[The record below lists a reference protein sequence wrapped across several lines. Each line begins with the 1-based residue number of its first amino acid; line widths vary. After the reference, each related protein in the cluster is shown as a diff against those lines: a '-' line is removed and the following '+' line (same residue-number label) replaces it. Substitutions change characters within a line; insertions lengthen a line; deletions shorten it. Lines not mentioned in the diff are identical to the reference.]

1 MIRFSCECGKQLQ
14 VPDESAGGH
23 TVCPD
28 CGRDVRVPD
37 VAEAVPVSP
46 AAQETAYA
54 DYEPGGRK
62 TSGKAIA
69 SLVLGLASF
78 LCTIFTGIPAV
89 ILGIISLVEISRTR
103 GRIKGQGLAIG
114 GIVTGSLGALM
125 IGPAILLGLLLPAVQ
140 KVREAANRAQSQN
153 NLKQIALA
161 MHNYNSTH
169 GSFPPAVV
177 CSRDGKPL
185 YSWRVLL
192 LPYLGNNALYKQFRL
207 DEPWDSANNK
217 SWLDQMP
224 PVYRH
229 PAEAAGDNS
238 STVYQAIVGKD
249 AAFEG
254 TQGMRLTDFTNG
266 TANTILVAEA
276 AVAVPWTKPDD
287 LSYAPDRPLPRFSE
301 HLGGGF
307 NALFADGSVRTIQK
321 GTKEEVL
328 RGFLTRKGLQP
339 GFMPRNRGN
348 KP

>member
-1 MIRFSCECGKQLQ
+1 MIRFSCECGKKLQ

-23 TVCPD
+23 TACPD

-37 VAEAVPVSP
+37 VAEAVPAFP
-46 AAQETAYA
+46 AEQETVYA
-54 DYEPGGRK
+54 DHEPGRRK

-78 LCTIFTGIPAV
+78 LCSIFTGIPAV

-114 GIVTGSLGALM
+114 GIVTGSLGTLM

-217 SWLDQMP
+217 RWLDQMP

-301 HLGGGF
+301 RLGGSF
-307 NALFADGSVRTIQK
+307 NALFADASVRTIQK